1 MEKYWVFRQLLDFM
15 ADHAEVVDADMNYCN
30 DILIKGE
37 TDDQVI
43 EIEVRFTKKEVEQ
56 DA

>member
-15 ADHAEVVDADMNYCN
+15 ADHAEVVDADMNFCEN
-30 DILIKGE
+30 ILIKGE
-37 TDDQVI
+37 TDDQCI
-43 EIEVRFTKKEVEQ
+43 EIEVRITKKEVEQ

>member
-43 EIEVRFTKKEVEQ
+43 EIEVRITKKEVEQ

>member
-15 ADHAEVVDADMNYCN
+15 ADHAEVVDADMNYC
-30 DILIKGE
+30 DCILIKGE
-37 TDDQVI
+37 TDDQCI
-43 EIEVRFTKKEVEQ
+43 EIEVRITKKEGEQ

>member
-1 MEKYWVFRQLLDFM
+1 MEKYCVFRQLLDFV

-37 TDDQVI
+37 TDDKCI
-43 EIEVRFTKKEVEQ
+43 EIEVRITKKEGKQ